1 MSSSKLYYLYVG
13 ASAFAMATT
22 FTTYAP
28 FLQSIGFSL
37 GEISLLNS
45 IFWLVI
51 ILGELP
57 TGMLADGKSR
67 AWSIQTGLLFQTIG
81 SLFYLFASG
90 FWSALCGEALI
101 GIGMA
106 FVSGADTAWI
116 TDALAHERR
125 GLEYRKV
132 FATATVVKGAAIL
145 LGGFVGSLLSLIHP
159 SLIWAPM
166 AFVAPIIVLFAR
178 LCMNGQGEP
187 VHRVSE
193 WSALT
198 MSWNLLRTSQALK
211 WVVVCTILLGT
222 VVSFNHFWSPYFK
235 SMVGTVG
242 LSAVWAMMYL
252 SVTISAL
259 FVRKMPISQ
268 GDEARG
274 ILVSMMLTACGMI
287 IAGFASGLWIPLSG
301 VMIHE
306 FGRGIQDPL
315 ISSFVQHRVDSS
327 FRATFG
333 SLQSLLSRVGYLITP
348 LIIWAS
354 IQQEPDSASTIQW
367 VWLMCGIILLLGTGV
382 LYFFRPQSSNN

>member
-1 MSSSKLYYLYVG
+1 
-13 ASAFAMATT
+13 
-22 FTTYAP
+22 
-28 FLQSIGFSL
+28 
-37 GEISLLNS
+37 
-45 IFWLVI
+45 
-51 ILGELP
+51 
-57 TGMLADGKSR
+57 
-67 AWSIQTGLLFQTIG
+67 
-81 SLFYLFASG
+81 
-90 FWSALCGEALI
+90 
-101 GIGMA
+101 
-106 FVSGADTAWI
+106 
-116 TDALAHERR
+116 
-125 GLEYRKV
+125 
-132 FATATVVKGAAIL
+132 
-145 LGGFVGSLLSLIHP
+145 
-159 SLIWAPM
+159 
-166 AFVAPIIVLFAR
+166 
-178 LCMNGQGEP
+178 
-187 VHRVSE
+187 
-193 WSALT
+193 
-198 MSWNLLRTSQALK
+198 
-211 WVVVCTILLGT
+211 
-222 VVSFNHFWSPYFK
+222 
-235 SMVGTVG
+235 MVGTVG